1 MGGLNLKLMQG
12 IEEAEGLIKQG
23 KQPQKAPASETK
35 QEKKAEEA
43 SAGAQKVPATARK
56 PKASSRKEEGK
67 KGREEKQVFSFR
79 APLGEIAAW
88 KAFATATGETMEHI
102 GCMAMDEYLKRHK
115 LTETELA
122 VFEALRE
129 REEKRQTARERG

>member
-12 IEEAEGLIKQG
+12 IEETEGLIKQG
-23 KQPQKAPASETK
+23 KQPQKAPVSDAK

-43 SAGAQKVPATARK
+43 SDGAGKVPAAPKKPRTSPRK
-56 PKASSRKEEGK
+56 GAEK

-79 APLGEIAAW
+79 APLEEIALW

-102 GCMAMDEYLKRHK
+102 GCMAMDEYIKRHK
-115 LTETELA
+115 LTGKELA
-122 VFEALRE
+122 VFEALKARGE
-129 REEKRQTARERG
+129 RL